1 MSVMN
6 VALIAITL
14 VNIRQERED
23 KKLIEEE
30 KVRQAEL
37 AKLEQEGGAIL
48 KGVLTEESDQSDQ
61 EKERNVERTCGQ
73 LMREGCLYCL
83 KWRCLRGSSA
93 LNLLDFSMNV
103 LCCI

>member
-1 MSVMN
+1 MELLQSGPRNNLIIMSVMN

-37 AKLEQEGGAIL
+37 AKLEQEGGANL
-48 KGVLTEESDQSDQ
+48 KGVLTEESD
-61 EKERNVERTCGQ
+61 
-73 LMREGCLYCL
+73 
-83 KWRCLRGSSA
+83 
-93 LNLLDFSMNV
+93 
-103 LCCI
+103 